1 MILKLLKERY
11 HYIFFKDMNKTS
23 YTVPDIV
30 NVIRDNYGYIEVG
43 GNALGQAVRRYA
55 KNMQVEAIG
64 GTTER
69 KTMYSK
75 EAVENLLM
83 RYMYAYLLKLNGKYQ
98 ERMVQEK
105 ALNERMKKSPEP
117 YELIGEPLSEE
128 ENFTIRWKKVYND
141 LLNDIVIDFIC
152 NNLIELNV
160 QLLEH
165 DAKQAVRLD
174 DAQENDLELQDR
186 LNNVGI
192 YYKKR

>member
-1 MILKLLKERY
+1 
-11 HYIFFKDMNKTS
+11 MNKTS

-105 ALNERMKKSPEP
+105 ALNERIKKSPEP

-165 DAKQAVRLD
+165 DVKQAVRLD